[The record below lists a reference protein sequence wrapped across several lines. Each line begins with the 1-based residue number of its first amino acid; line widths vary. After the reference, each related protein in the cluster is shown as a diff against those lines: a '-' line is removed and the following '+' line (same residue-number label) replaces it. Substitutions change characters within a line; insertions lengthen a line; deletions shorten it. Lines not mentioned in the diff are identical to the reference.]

1 LLSGLG
7 SDGGDLEEGEFMLLT
22 DGCPNTP
29 EDLRVYESAI
39 LDVSNEE
46 MINLD
51 TKLKLATEEISEI
64 VLNIL
69 LDHSN
74 VATGGDVMRRARGVS
89 DVVVT
94 RQMKRWHAL
103 YTLAIFYRDAYNNQ
117 LNDRYLAKWNEYLL
131 LARQAKETT
140 MQYGIGL
147 VTTPIP
153 QAPTGVVAAVPGL
166 LPATVYYVQ
175 VSWISATGAEG
186 TPSRATAF
194 EAPVASLVTVM
205 NGAPVPSIATAFNV
219 YIGLTD
225 CTTTLQNASPI
236 AIGGTFTEAS
246 LGLVAGVAAPSGQ
259 LPDYYITGGSVLR
272 RG

>member
-1 LLSGLG
+1 
-7 SDGGDLEEGEFMLLT
+7 MLLT

-69 LDHSN
+69 LDHTSI
-74 VATGGDVMRRARGVS
+74 ATGGDMTRRALGVS

-94 RQMKRWHAL
+94 RQIKRWHAI

-117 LNDRYLAKWNEYLL
+117 LNDRYLAKWNEYVL
-131 LARQAKETT
+131 LARGARDTT
-140 MQYGIGL
+140 LQYGIGL

-153 QAPTGVVAAVPGL
+153 EAGTPVLGSAPGL

-175 VSWISATGAEG
+175 ITWISATGAEG
-186 TPSRATAF
+186 NPGKATAF
-194 EAPVASLVTVM
+194 EAPVASLLTVT
-205 NGAPVPSIATAFNV
+205 NGANVPAVATAFNV
-219 YIGLTD
+219 YVGLTN
-225 CTTTLQNASPI
+225 CPLTLQNSSPI
-236 AIGGTFTEAS
+236 PIGQTFTEAS
-246 LGLVAGVAAPSGQ
+246 TGLVAGVPAGMGQ
-259 LPDYYITGGSVLR
+259 SPDLYITGGSILR

>member
-1 LLSGLG
+1 
-7 SDGGDLEEGEFMLLT
+7 MLLT
-22 DGCPNTP
+22 DGIPNTT
-29 EDLRVYESAI
+29 EDLRIYESAI
-39 LDVSNEE
+39 LDVAHEE

-69 LDHSN
+69 LDHSSI
-74 VATGGDVMRRARGVS
+74 VTGGDILRRSRGVS

-94 RQMKRWHAL
+94 RQLKRWHAL
-103 YTLAIFYRDAYNNQ
+103 YTLAVFYRDAYNNQ

-131 LARQAKETT
+131 LARGARETT
-140 MQYGIGL
+140 LQYGIGL

-153 QAPTGVVAAVPGL
+153 EPGTPVLGSAPGL

-175 VSWISATGAEG
+175 ITWVSATGAEG
-186 TPSRATAF
+186 NPSQATAF
-194 EAPVASLVTVM
+194 EAPVASLLTVT
-205 NGAPVPSIATAFNV
+205 NGVNVPAVATAFNV

-225 CTTTLQNASPI
+225 CPITLQNSTPI
-236 AIGGTFTEAS
+236 PIGQTFIEAS
-246 LGLVAGVAAPSGQ
+246 TGLVTGVPAGMGQ
-259 LPDYYITGGSVLR
+259 SPDLSITGGSVLR